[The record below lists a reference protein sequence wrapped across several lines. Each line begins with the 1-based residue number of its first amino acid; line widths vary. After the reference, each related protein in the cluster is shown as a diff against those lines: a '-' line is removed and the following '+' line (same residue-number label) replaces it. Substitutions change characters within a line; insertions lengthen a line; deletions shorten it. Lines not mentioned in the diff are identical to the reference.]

1 MRGDGDIGIYPRLSK
16 RKQSRFYEE
25 IYIENLKEGETMT
38 IEGVILAME
47 LPILIFLYIMLR
59 K

>member
-1 MRGDGDIGIYPRLSK
+1 MRGEGDIGICPRLSK

-47 LPILIFLYIMLR
+47 LPILIFLYIVLR